1 MWIAD
6 GSAPSMILAKPES
19 LRKELGTKYK
29 ARGQSMLALALREP
43 LKAVEAAATSDLD
56 RLHALSSIMEAN
68 DWREAVI
75 RLTFFDQIQHIYG
88 LQEWLHPK
96 HLSFHITE
104 KVIKALEAFSQILLK
119 RCGQITILSA
129 YSLIRCSSRFNLNA
143 LLKEAGFLHAQQPA
157 STSGS
162 SQRVRA
168 AEAIGN
174 ATLSGATLSGL
185 AGRLMPGKTLA
196 ASPASGSIYLNLRS
210 NFEDGNITESDRA
223 SILAELRELLDAG
236 AARYFGGRAII
247 HAAPPSATD
256 KSVPQFVMQIA
267 GTEFF
272 DTGETILDTTNK
284 PAVCHVGTG
293 FLCSQNVT
301 SNGKQMTLLQT
312 HHALKP

>member
-1 MWIAD
+1 MDASPFVEPHPIWAELLTGVPWYENGCAAYARPVGSLDKLEVISEDNLISRITLIGNGPASISSNVPLVCAHQRMWIAD
-6 GSAPSMILAKPES
+6 GSAPSMILAKPKS

-162 SQRVRA
+162 SQRWARK
-168 AEAIGN
+168 
-174 ATLSGATLSGL
+174 LSVMPPFLVPPYP
-185 AGRLMPGKTLA
+185 AGRSSNARKDTC
-196 ASPASGSIYLNLRS
+196 SFTSFRVYLS
-210 NFEDGNITESDRA
+210 KFA
-223 SILAELRELLDAG
+223 
-236 AARYFGGRAII
+236 
-247 HAAPPSATD
+247 
-256 KSVPQFVMQIA
+256 
-267 GTEFF
+267 
-272 DTGETILDTTNK
+272 
-284 PAVCHVGTG
+284 
-293 FLCSQNVT
+293 
-301 SNGKQMTLLQT
+301 
-312 HHALKP
+312 